1 MKKLNTMYISLVACL
16 MFAGVATAAPVVYRL
31 SVDGDV
37 IGGTLT
43 FDTDVPPTTSSE
55 GIDSYAPGNAAIV
68 DYSFFRAGSTE
79 SFDKADGGVLTLT
92 MATVGDTPLTLWMD
106 IDSGDDYI
114 FIEGGIPGGVW
125 PAPGG
130 GIDFGTGLGQYEPGN
145 VTVTN
150 AALNLDSLGLVG
162 DAPAS
167 YRIAFVTTSTRDAS
181 SPTIGDYNTFVT
193 TAAGNVTLTIP
204 SGTTW
209 NCIGSTA
216 TVSARVNTG
225 TTLTDGGATD
235 VPIYTTT
242 GLRIATGNA
251 DLWDGHIE
259 NPISFDDGTPI
270 ALNTG
275 SGSTHET
282 WTGTNPDGSGRGDT
296 QDGTTFGNYAP
307 LVSGNSSHVC
317 VVRGGHIDG
326 GWITGPSDGGGES
339 KYFLALS
346 SVIGGAPTAPA
357 GTVILFK

>member
-1 MKKLNTMYISLVACL
+1 MGKRRKSKMKKMTTMYVSLVACL
-16 MFAGVATAAPVVYRL
+16 MFAGVATADPVKYRL

-37 IGGTLT
+37 IGGTIT
-43 FDTDVPPTTSSE
+43 FDTDVAPSSSNGTTDTYTY
-55 GIDSYAPGNAAIV
+55 GVGDGAITAF
-68 DYSFFRAGSTE
+68 SFYRSGSTA
-79 SFDKADGGVLTLT
+79 SFDQTDDVWDFILT
-92 MATVGDTPLTLWMD
+92 MATADDTPESLMMD
-106 IDSGDDYI
+106 VDDSDGDYI
-114 FIEGGIPGGVW
+114 FADPGF
-125 PAPGG
+125 
-130 GIDFGTGLGQYEPGN
+130 DFGTGLGQYEPGD

-150 AALNLDSLGLVG
+150 AALNLDSLGLVA

-167 YRIAFVTTSTRDAS
+167 YRIAFVTSSTRDAS
-181 SPTIGDYNTFVT
+181 SAVIGDYNAFVT

-259 NPISFDDGTPI
+259 NPISFDNGTPI

-275 SGSTHET
+275 GDSTHET
-282 WTGTNPDGSGRGDT
+282 WTGTNIDGSSRGDT
-296 QDGTTFGNYAP
+296 EDGTTFGNYDP
-307 LVSGNSSHVC
+307 LVPGNSIYVC
-317 VVRGGHIDG
+317 AVQGGYTDG
-326 GWITGPSDGGGES
+326 GWIEGAFDYGAES

-346 SVIGGAPTAPA
+346 SVIGRAIP